1 MSHAIISNAFAQQL
15 SWRIHTFSILHH
27 SGTKRYIRP
36 FFRLY
41 EWECGQPWYRT
52 RHGYILQGREREPPN
67 AALVCSD
74 HDTRTAGSN
83 EKVLQ
88 VAFFNKQTF
97 ERIQSPQS
105 WCSTCRWWECSRTW
119 GPCALF
125 PAGGG
130 TSIHP
135 RAAKEIRRE
144 SIIGIMGYLNEL
156 RASTSSRARTGKD
169 IKHAKVQ
176 LAARRCK
183 LRNPSHAESARV
195 SWPYVSYSA
204 LQKSIHARSSIYHT
218 FIIQRWYRKKK
229 IH

>member
-1 MSHAIISNAFAQQL
+1 MNENAVNLDTVPGTDIYCKDANVSH
-15 SWRIHTFSILHH
+15 
-27 SGTKRYIRP
+27 
-36 FFRLY
+36 
-41 EWECGQPWYRT
+41 RT
-52 RHGYILQGREREPPN
+52 RLSFALITTREL
-67 AALVCSD
+67 LVR
-74 HDTRTAGSN
+74 TRKYYKWHFLT
-83 EKVLQ
+83 
-88 VAFFNKQTF
+88 NKP
-97 ERIQSPQS
+97 S
-105 WCSTCRWWECSRTW
+105 
-119 GPCALF
+119 
-125 PAGGG
+125 
-130 TSIHP
+130 
-135 RAAKEIRRE
+135 RE
-144 SIIGIMGYLNEL
+144 SKVPNLDVPLAGDENVLALEVPVRYFPLVEVHQSTHELRRRYDEKSTIGIMGYLNEL